1 MTQVVGI
8 RFERAGKIYYF
19 STGDLKLANGD
30 RVIVESSK
38 GQDMGTVV
46 TQPHDIDETTLS
58 TPLRPVMRPAT
69 IADEQRAISYKEK
82 EAEVFDFCLEQIE
95 VFKLP
100 MKLIRAEYSYDGS
113 RLVYYF
119 SANGRVDFRELVK
132 ALAAKLHTRIE
143 LRQIGVRD
151 EARLVGGYSTCGRE
165 LCCAAFLENF
175 RPVSIKMAKQ
185 QNIALNP
192 AKISGVCGRLMCCL
206 SYEKDCEDEMN
217 CRKCKAEAA
226 RQNETGD
233 TADTGNTPDYLAALN
248 DPAGL
253 DEMASLLEDEFSEK
267 TADIQEHRDRK
278 HHKNARNSNKDAN
291 KDASDKESSNK
302 ESANKDAHKETAS
315 NNINNNDTN
324 KEANK
329 PGREKPAR
337 KKNPV
342 KAKDSEKSAEKSAEK
357 DINKDAVKDAADTA
371 EQQSAAKPGRSRR
384 PRPRRS
390 QRTRVI
396 ERAGEGDKIVTEE

>member
-19 STGDLKLANGD
+19 STGDLKLTNGD

-226 RQNETGD
+226 KQNGESS
-233 TADTGNTPDYLAALN
+233 DTGNTPDYLAALN
-248 DPAGL
+248 DTAGL
-253 DEMASLLEDEFSEK
+253 EEMAALLDDEFTEK
-267 TADIQEHRDRK
+267 PAETQERRDRK
-278 HHKNARNSNKDAN
+278 HHKNSHKDANKDSNKDAN
-291 KDASDKESSNK
+291 KEASNK
-302 ESANKDAHKETAS
+302 EAS
-315 NNINNNDTN
+315 NNDANKEIN
-324 KEANK
+324 KEAAK
-329 PGREKPAR
+329 PGREKTAR
-337 KKNPV
+337 KKNPAR
-342 KAKDSEKSAEKSAEK
+342 AKDSEKSAEKSASKNTTEK
-357 DINKDAVKDAADTA
+357 DTNKDTNKDATKDVADTA

-390 QRTRVI
+390 QRTKVS
-396 ERAGEGDKIVTEE
+396 EPAGEGDKIVTEE